1 MSRRPGP
8 RHLGHPRALPAAAD
22 ASSPAFM
29 TALHSLTHLP
39 QGTKYPKCKRRWS
52 LQAWS
57 SAGQVRGGR
66 CGVGGAGAAL
76 SPCVGSWG
84 RQADTGW
91 HSQRP
96 PAETRARSPALG
108 ALPEGMRAPCVPRPR
123 LRQGC
128 DCSLRFP
135 AFTTAHGPS
144 LLPGGG
150 GGEGRGWLWV
160 CLSPVPLGPSGSQ
173 PLWMCTL
180 LPSPPCEASRST
192 RVLHTTDDNQQIPGL
207 CTPSGP
213 AASLDS
219 PGTLCSW
226 DHDTGWSDGRERKR
240 RQ

>member
-1 MSRRPGP
+1 
-8 RHLGHPRALPAAAD
+8 
-22 ASSPAFM
+22 M

-39 QGTKYPKCKRRWS
+39 QGTKYPKCKRHWS

-57 SAGQVRGGR
+57 SAGQVRGGW

-84 RQADTGW
+84 RRADTVW

-108 ALPEGMRAPCVPRPR
+108 ALPEGVRAPCAPRRR
-123 LRQGC
+123 LHQGC

-150 GGEGRGWLWV
+150 GGLWV
-160 CLSPVPLGPSGSQ
+160 CLSPVPLGPSGSH

-180 LPSPPCEASRST
+180 LPSPPCEASRSQ
-192 RVLHTTDDNQQIPGL
+192 LGS
-207 CTPSGP
+207 CTPWTTNNK
-213 AASLDS
+213 SLARAPPVVLQLHS
-219 PGTLCSW
+219 TPPEPCVPGIMTQA
-226 DHDTGWSDGRERKR
+226 GVMAENAREDK
-240 RQ
+240 